1 MLYMVMPNT
10 RVKFKSAFV
19 AGVIAG
25 TIFQL
30 VQLLYINSQIG
41 VSKYSAIY
49 GSFAAF
55 PLFIVWMQISWL
67 IVLMGAEIS
76 FANQNVNRY
85 EFEYESLSINSYQKR
100 ILTLMIMN
108 IIVKRF
114 LSGDSP
120 VSASYLSR
128 TMQIPVRLAR
138 EILYNLNNAGLITEI
153 NIDKP
158 RDRLY
163 QPAMD
168 TSRLKVDYVLA
179 KIDRSGGEDIP
190 VKKTNEYR
198 KITELIN
205 GFGKKVSES
214 SSNILIG
221 DI

>member
-1 MLYMVMPNT
+1 MLN
-10 RVKFKSAFV
+10 FKSAFV

-55 PLFIVWMQISWL
+55 PLFIIWMQISWL

-85 EFEYESLSINSYQKR
+85 EIEYESLSINSYQKR

-114 LSGDSP
+114 LSGESA

-128 TMQIPVRLAR
+128 SMQIPVRLAR

-153 NIDKP
+153 SVDKP
-158 RDRLY
+158 RNRLY

-168 TSRLKVDYVLA
+168 TSRLKVDYVLK

-190 VKKTNEYR
+190 VKETSEYK

-205 GFGKKVSES
+205 DFGEKISDS